1 MTAMRSPG
9 AKVAT
14 AKRPRPGR
22 GGGGGAGRGRGGGAP
37 DGRGGRSSRKRRQ
50 FLHNLRRPAP
60 GSHLLGREPVL
71 RSEDPHAPHE
81 KTPQVRVVEGVEPSP
96 AHAKAACYDPCRGKA
111 PKLRVNLRDPE
122 PQFLGDRVP
131 RKRAPRA
138 GEVAEYPRPR
148 AAALGLPQPK
158 LPSPFLRSTHPTRA
172 PAAAVQIMGD

>member
-1 MTAMRSPG
+1 MVRRATIASRASMRALGSQEG
-9 AKVAT
+9 LT
-14 AKRPRPGR
+14 NRPGVWN
-22 GGGGGAGRGRGGGAP
+22 GGKIGKRAYPSGRGAP

-81 KTPQVRVVEGVEPSP
+81 KTPHARVVEGVEPSP

-122 PQFLGDRVP
+122 R
-131 RKRAPRA
+131 
-138 GEVAEYPRPR
+138 
-148 AAALGLPQPK
+148 
-158 LPSPFLRSTHPTRA
+158 
-172 PAAAVQIMGD
+172 